1 MPSDSVGCM
10 EYRCFA
16 VTKPSTESPRNSKR
30 SLLEMPSALFSFAY
44 ELWVSAFFKSSLFL
58 KV

>member
-1 MPSDSVGCM
+1 M